1 MKKPQKHIAFAV
13 FMRKFIN
20 KRLKNKPYVVKCRF
34 LFLKFYKSESVCAE
48 GESGN
53 ISFDLV
59 KIMLLV
65 GNGDGCA
72 IFCSDRADVN
82 GNLFIFVIYDN
93 ESLLFAVGCRQGV
106 KIATVDRAFNGITE
120 SVELTEIVEC
130 VICLEGL

>member
-1 MKKPQKHIAFAV
+1 
-13 FMRKFIN
+13 MRFFVRDFIN
-20 KRLKNKPYVVKCRF
+20 NKLKNKPYVAKCRF

-82 GNLFIFVIYDN
+82 GNLFIFVIYDIIRKNLRN
-93 ESLLFAVGCRQGV
+93 ESDWFEFFH
-106 KIATVDRAFNGITE
+106 KH
-120 SVELTEIVEC
+120 
-130 VICLEGL
+130 